1 MEIILARP
9 ENKEQLNAIKAVL
22 KALNIDYIT
31 KKETAYNPEFVE
43 KIRESRNQAKEGK
56 LTKFSIEDLWN

>member
-31 KKETAYNPEFVE
+31 KKETGYNPEFVE